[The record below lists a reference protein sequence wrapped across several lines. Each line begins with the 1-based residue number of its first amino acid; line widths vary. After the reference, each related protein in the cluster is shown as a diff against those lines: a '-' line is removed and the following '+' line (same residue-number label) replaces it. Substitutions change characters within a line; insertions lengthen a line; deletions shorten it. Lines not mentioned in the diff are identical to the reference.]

1 MWKRGVNTTGADML
15 VLAWDAREGDKVEY
29 GGQRS
34 DGVLFPRWAIGGWI
48 FCTGCGAF
56 QKGLV
61 DFIVLG
67 GTQRDRAA
75 GIVGP

>member
-34 DGVLFPRWAIGGWI
+34 DGVLFPR
-48 FCTGCGAF
+48 
-56 QKGLV
+56 
-61 DFIVLG
+61 
-67 GTQRDRAA
+67 
-75 GIVGP
+75 